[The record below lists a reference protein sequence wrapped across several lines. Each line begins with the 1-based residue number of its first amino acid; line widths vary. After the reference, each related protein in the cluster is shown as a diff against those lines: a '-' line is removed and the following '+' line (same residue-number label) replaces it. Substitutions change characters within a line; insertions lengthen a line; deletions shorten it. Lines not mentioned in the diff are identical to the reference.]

1 MRFYVSTGATKSLVR
16 VENNNHLLAW
26 QSGRT
31 GFPLVDACMRCLHT
45 TGWINFRMRAMLVSL
60 LCHHL
65 DQDWRT
71 GVYHLAQLFLDYE
84 PGIHYPQFQMQAG
97 TTGINTV
104 RIYNPVKQSY
114 EHDPEGVFIKKWVPE
129 LFNVPTPFIH
139 EPYKMNHFDQSC
151 YGIEMGVDYPFPI
164 VNLEE
169 SGKIA
174 REKIWGHRKGQ
185 KVKKESQRILKTHV
199 RKQ

>member
-1 MRFYVSTGATKSLVR
+1 
-16 VENNNHLLAW
+16 
-26 QSGRT
+26 
-31 GFPLVDACMRCLHT
+31 
-45 TGWINFRMRAMLVSL
+45 
-60 LCHHL
+60 
-65 DQDWRT
+65 
-71 GVYHLAQLFLDYE
+71 
-84 PGIHYPQFQMQAG
+84 MQAG

-104 RIYNPVKQSY
+104 RIYNPIKQSY
-114 EHDPEGVFIKKWVPE
+114 EHDPEGIFIKKWVPE
-129 LFNVPTPFIH
+129 LINVPTPFIH

-151 YGIEMGVDYPFPI
+151 YSIEMGVDYPFPI

-174 REKIWGHRKGQ
+174 RKKIWSHRKGQ